1 MNSYERGFF
10 SLHTRGDRKKMTIS
24 KDHMEPEV
32 QTNHDLQANI
42 LEALKKEAALRS
54 LNLGSLSIKAQ
65 NGEVYLHGYLK
76 EENLPLIEN
85 AIYSVVGVVEVHNHL
100 RTNDGILADI
110 WDALWKVDTF
120 RSLDLGS
127 LSIEVNCGEV
137 YLNGYLAQENNRPL
151 IESIVRS
158 IDGVVAVHSHLIL
171 DRDLIIQVAQALA
184 GNECTRPYILPV
196 DSFHGWIHI
205 GGEVPT
211 FELQQMVEK
220 IAGEV
225 PGIRGVTILPR
236 IAGENPT
243 IPQRPVQPRIG
254 AIVYGKDGEV
264 GIVTQVV
271 IQPNNRLVTHVVVRS
286 KELTAGNLATR
297 ETVIRLEV
305 SDLVKNES
313 IILQRDGRSHKAFP
327 AFDPD
332 EFPLAPFTWQAPYPY
347 TAGEVRWSL
356 REILEA
362 GNQPASQPESKP
374 EAEFE
379 QISKQANS
387 KAGS

>member
-1 MNSYERGFF
+1 
-10 SLHTRGDRKKMTIS
+10 MTIS
-24 KDHMEPEV
+24 KDHLELEV

-42 LEALKKEAALRS
+42 WEALRKEAALHS
-54 LNLGSLSIKAQ
+54 LDLGSLSIKAQ
-65 NGEVYLHGYLK
+65 NGEVYVNGYLK
-76 EENLPLIEN
+76 EENQPLIEN

-100 RTNDGILADI
+100 RTDDGILADI

-127 LSIEVNCGEV
+127 LSIDVKGGEV
-137 YLNGYLAQENNRPL
+137 YLYGFLAQENNLLL
-151 IESIVRS
+151 IESLVRS
-158 IDGVVAVHSHLIL
+158 VAGVVAVHSHLIL
-171 DRDLIIQVAQALA
+171 DRDLIIRVAQALA
-184 GNECTRPYILPV
+184 RDERTHPYILPV

-211 FELQQMVEK
+211 CELQHMVEK

-225 PGIRGVTILPR
+225 PGVRGVTILPR
-236 IAGENPT
+236 IVGENPT
-243 IPQRPVQPRIG
+243 MPLRPAQPRIG
-254 AIVYGKDGEV
+254 AVVYGKDGEV

-271 IQPNNRLVTHVVVRS
+271 IQPNNRLVTHVMVRS
-286 KELTAGNLATR
+286 TELANGRVVAF
-297 ETVIRLEV
+297 ETVIPLEA

-313 IILQRDGRSHKAFP
+313 IILQRNGPSLNAFP

-362 GNQPASQPESKP
+362 GNQPASQPELKP
-374 EAEFE
+374 EAEVD
-379 QISKQANS
+379 QVSKQAYS
-387 KAGS
+387 KAGA